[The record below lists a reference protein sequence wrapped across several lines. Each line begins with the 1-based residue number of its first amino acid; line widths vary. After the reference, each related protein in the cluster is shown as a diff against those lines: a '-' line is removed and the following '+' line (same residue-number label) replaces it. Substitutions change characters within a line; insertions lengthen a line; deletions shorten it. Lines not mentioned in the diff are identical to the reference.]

1 MGGAV
6 SRRKTN
12 KGRRSSAGAPNEAQ
26 APTVDAAPP
35 KRPASARRA
44 PSRAVAGVGVGV
56 GVLSLAVY
64 LLTLDTSLPTGD
76 SGELISAAAVLGVAH
91 PPGYPLFTLL
101 GRLALLVPVGSDA
114 VRVNALSALLDA
126 AAVSATYF
134 AIHALL
140 AEAGSRA
147 RNGWNAVVA
156 AAVGALLLAF
166 SSTFWDYATVAE
178 VFALNDLFATCLFLI
193 AFRWLRDPAS
203 ARLGWL
209 WLFVLGLSL
218 CDQQTIVLI
227 TPALALVAWSGVR
240 RLRAASPGW
249 RPRGRTLAA
258 GAGAFLAGLLP
269 YLYIPIAA
277 SRHPAVD
284 WGNPTSVGRFVDLL
298 LRRSYGTLSLGMA
311 GGSGSVSGQLSD
323 LFGNLGQGYVVAG
336 LLLAL
341 AGAVWAWRYRRGAGV
356 ALVAGFLVSGPLF
369 VAYANPDLSLP
380 VAHAVFA
387 RFYIL
392 PAIPV
397 AILAGL
403 GAYALLTAL
412 ERLPPLGVLARAALP
427 VVAALLLSVPAASAA
442 LHYAN
447 DDHRGDAVEL
457 NFVDDLLES
466 LPPHAIFL
474 SFSDEYWEG
483 MTYAQVVDRTRTDVI
498 VLDAPLLGERQY
510 ALQMRLAHP
519 TLELPLGP
527 YDTAADYNR
536 LISANLPRHAVF
548 FQGLPSV
555 AGFADAFEQ
564 VYDGLVIRLVGKRA
578 IRDPYALFLAHA
590 ATYEHLHYPTRSYPS
605 TSWEALIAR
614 HYSVCAF
621 SLGLALSS
629 RAGGSK
635 IAAAERMYRLSIETY
650 PDFADVYLNLGTLLL
665 FHGGAHTEVE
675 SLFGHYLLLSPNGPE
690 ANAVRRALVQLAT
703 APAGAG

>member
-1 MGGAV
+1 MTGGGV
-6 SRRKTN
+6 
-12 KGRRSSAGAPNEAQ
+12 
-26 APTVDAAPP
+26 
-35 KRPASARRA
+35 
-44 PSRAVAGVGVGV
+44 VAVGVAV

-101 GRLALLVPVGSDA
+101 GRFALLLPVGSDA
-114 VRVNALSALLDA
+114 LRVNALSALLDA
-126 AAVSATYF
+126 TAVSVTYF
-134 AIHALL
+134 AIGAVLHD
-140 AEAGSRA
+140 AGGRA
-147 RNGWNAVVA
+147 RGGWNAVVA

-166 SSTFWDYATVAE
+166 STTFWAYATVAE
-178 VFALNDLFATCLFLI
+178 VFALNDLFAAGLFLI
-193 AFRWLRDPAS
+193 AFRWLRDPGS

-209 WLFVLGLSL
+209 GLFVLGLSL

-227 TPALALVAWSGVR
+227 TPALAVVAWSGVR

-249 RPRGRTLAA
+249 RPRGRMLAA
-258 GAGAFLAGLLP
+258 GAAAFLAGLLP
-269 YLYIPIAA
+269 YLYIPLAA
-277 SRHPAVD
+277 SRHPPVD
-284 WGNPTSVGRFVDLL
+284 WGNPTSAGRFVDLL
-298 LRRSYGTLSLGMA
+298 LRKSYGTLSLGMA
-311 GGSGSVSGQLSD
+311 GGSGTVSGQLSD

-341 AGAVWAWRYRRGAGV
+341 AGAVWAWRYRRAAGV

-403 GAYALLTAL
+403 GAYGLLSAL
-412 ERLPPLGVLARAALP
+412 EQLPQLSVLAGAAVPLA
-427 VVAALLLSVPAASAA
+427 AALLLGVPAASAA

-466 LPPHAIFL
+466 LPRNAVFL

-483 MTYAQVVDRTRTDVI
+483 MTYAQVVDHTRTDVT

-510 ALQMRLAHP
+510 ALQMRGEHP
-519 TLELPLGP
+519 SLVLPLTP
-527 YDTAADYNR
+527 YDTAADFNR
-536 LISANLPRHAVF
+536 LINANLHSHAVF

-555 AGFADAFEQ
+555 VGFGKAFEQ
-564 VYDGLVIRLVGKRA
+564 VYDGLVIRLVRKGA

-590 ATYEHLHYPTRSYPS
+590 ATYEHLHYPTRRYPS

-629 RAGGSK
+629 RAGGSNVG
-635 IAAAERMYRLSIETY
+635 AAERMYTLSIETY
-650 PDFADVYLNLGTLLL
+650 SDFADVYLNLGTLLL
-665 FHGGAHTEVE
+665 FHGGAHSKVE
-675 SLFGHYLLLSPNGPE
+675 SLFSHYLLLSPNGPQAE
-690 ANAVRRALVQLAT
+690 AVRRALVQLAT
-703 APAGAG
+703 APPGAG